1 MEDKKMRTLV
11 RTNRMFPEMPSVFD
25 EFLRGSLM
33 EEDKGNFNNR
43 GTVPAVNTFE
53 NNDAFALEVAAPG
66 MKKEDFKIELDNNTL
81 TISSEQEENKEIKE
95 NEYSRREFRYHS
107 FTRSF
112 QLPENKVDSSKITA
126 KYADGILYVNIPKRE
141 EAKVQPTRMIEIA

>member
-1 MEDKKMRTLV
+1 MRTLV
-11 RTNRMFPEMPSVFD
+11 KTNRMFPEMPSIFD
-25 EFLRGSLM
+25 EFLRGNLM
-33 EEDKGNFNNR
+33 EEGKGNFNYK

-53 NNDAFALEVAAPG
+53 NYDAFALEVAAPG

-81 TISSEQEENKEIKE
+81 TISSEQEENKKVKE

-112 QLPENKVDSSKITA
+112 QLPDNKVDSSNITA
-126 KYADGILYVNIPKRE
+126 KYADGILYVNIPKKE
-141 EAKVQPTRMIEIA
+141 EAKMQPARMIEIA